1 MTLALAMA
9 SSSAVGGKRLE
20 LLAAVLPDDGLL
32 AFRRPGAQPV
42 RRSVT
47 LGAKDPAGIAP
58 GSPALLLHTYTSSN
72 QTSLFFFS
80 PTFPSEKLLSGDRG
94 GLQRRAASHRLWS
107 GLVVWLGAKGVVLPD
122 APAWDRGGDRGTP

>member
-9 SSSAVGGKRLE
+9 SSRAVGGKRLE
-20 LLAAVLPDDGLL
+20 PLAAVLPGDDLL
-32 AFRRPGAQPV
+32 AFRRPGGQPV

-58 GSPALLLHTYTSSN
+58 GSPACCFSHSTSSK

-80 PTFPSEKLLSGDRG
+80 PTFPSEKLSGDRG

-122 APAWDRGGDRGTP
+122 APAWDRGGDRSP